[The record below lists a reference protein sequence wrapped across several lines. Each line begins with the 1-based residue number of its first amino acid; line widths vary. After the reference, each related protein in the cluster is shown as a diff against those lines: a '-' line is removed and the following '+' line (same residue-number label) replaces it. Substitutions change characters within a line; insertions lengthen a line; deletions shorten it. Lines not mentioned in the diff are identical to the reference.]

1 MNMGSR
7 KVNTEGIDEALLLAS
22 IGRSTQEGTQH
33 PAQEISSDAPAE
45 ESTAVPEPSPM
56 QAATREKAQRE
67 GNRRKK
73 PEEDYNAMFLRRN
86 EIKTR
91 QCVYISRDVHGKI
104 LKIVNDIA
112 GGVISVGGYVDT
124 VLRQHLEQ
132 HKERIN
138 ELYKK
143 QREDL
148 I

>member
-1 MNMGSR
+1 MGSR

-73 PEEDYNAMFLRRN
+73 PEEDYNEMFLRRN

-112 GGVISVGGYVDT
+112 GGEISVGGYVDT

>member
-1 MNMGSR
+1 MSMGSR
-7 KVNTEGIDEALLLAS
+7 KVNTEGIDEELLLAS
-22 IGRSTQEGTQH
+22 IGRRTQDGTL
-33 PAQEISSDAPAE
+33 PAA
-45 ESTAVPEPSPM
+45 PEPSPV
-56 QAATREKAQRE
+56 QPVTREKAQRE
-67 GNRRKK
+67 SGRRKRQD
-73 PEEDYNAMFLRRN
+73 EDYNELFLRRN

-104 LKIVNDIA
+104 LRIVNDIA
-112 GGVISVGGYVDT
+112 GGEISVGGYVDT